1 MIETN
6 HTCMSKKVLIA
17 DDHSILRE
25 GLKNLMESIPSIS
38 VIDEAVDGRE
48 ALKMIR
54 GSNYDLLI
62 LDISMPGISGIDVL
76 QSLKDSGTQCRSLI
90 LSLHPEDVYASRA
103 IKLGSVGYISKSASF
118 DEIREAINRVIHG
131 GRYVSAGLAEKL
143 AFNDDNSLLPHEKL
157 SDREFQVMILL
168 ANGKSISEIAEQI
181 CISDKTVS
189 TYRSRIMKKMDMHC
203 NAELTMY
210 AINNKLIN

>member
-1 MIETN
+1 MTEIN
-6 HTCMSKKVLIA
+6 HSCMSKKVLIA

-38 VIDEAVDGRE
+38 VIDEAADGRE

-62 LDISMPGISGIDVL
+62 LDISMPVISGIDVL

-103 IKLGSVGYISKSASF
+103 IKL